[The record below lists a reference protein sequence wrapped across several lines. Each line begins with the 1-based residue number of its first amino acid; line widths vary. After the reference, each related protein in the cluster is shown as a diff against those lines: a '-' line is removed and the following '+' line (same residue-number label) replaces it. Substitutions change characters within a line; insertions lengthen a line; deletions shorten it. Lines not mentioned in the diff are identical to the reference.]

1 MKTEKRIRL
10 RAPEPE
16 DLDVLLSIE
25 NDEKL
30 WEVGTATGPYSGY
43 QMKRYLAE
51 MQNDIYIDRQLR
63 LMIQHETAGVAGII
77 DLCTFDPRH
86 SRAEVGLVVREDM
99 RRQGVAREALEM
111 LERHCFG
118 LLGIHQLY
126 AYVPRQNTPSLALFR
141 SAGYAEVAALKDWVK
156 TGSKFQDAVLFQ
168 KINSGNGLVE

>member
-30 WEVGTATGPYSGY
+30 WEVGTATGPYSRY

-51 MQNDIYIDRQLR
+51 VQNDIYIDRQLR

-118 LLGIHQLY
+118 LLGIQQLY

-141 SAGYAEVAALKDWVK
+141 SAGYAEVAVLKDWVK